1 MKTPQIIPCSVA
13 ILTFNNEAT
22 VSRALESAK
31 NFDDIIVCD
40 GGSTDRTLE
49 IARLYGAT
57 IINQDTQFKLPNNKI
72 RDYSGVRNQT
82 LNTAKHKWFFFL
94 DSDEYLTQEIV
105 AEIKSIVSDKQT
117 PPVAYWVPRKY
128 VLNGEVI
135 RCATTYPNRQMRFFH
150 RDATERFIKE
160 VHERIKVKDGAP
172 ILSLKEYM
180 LVPMCDSIAEVRK
193 KWQYYANL
201 ESTRPDIINLWLV
214 CKVIYGNAKISTLFI
229 LRYIRN
235 LFFCRGPR
243 VPFVHEMERHVYHIQ
258 IISAFLKRMIF
269 ERTAFQRRIPKT
281 K

>member
-1 MKTPQIIPCSVA
+1 MIPCSVA

-22 VSRALESAK
+22 VSRALESVK
-31 NFDDIIVCD
+31 DFDDIIVCD
-40 GGSTDRTLE
+40 GGSTDRTLK
-49 IARLYGAT
+49 IANSYGAM
-57 IINQDTQFKLPNNKI
+57 IISQDGAYKFPNNKI

-82 LNTAKHKWFFFL
+82 LNAAKYKWFFFL

-105 AEIKSIVSDKQT
+105 AEVKSVVSDKQT
-117 PPVAYWVPRKY
+117 PPAAYWVPRKY

-150 RDATERFIKE
+150 RGATERFIKE
-160 VHERIKVKDGAP
+160 VHERIKVKDGATV
-172 ILSLKEYM
+172 LMLKEHM

-193 KWQYYANL
+193 KWRYYADL
-201 ESTRPDIINLWLV
+201 EATRPNVINLWLV
-214 CKVIYGNAKISTLFI
+214 CKVIYGNVKISTLFI

-235 LFFCRGPR
+235 VFFCRGPR

-258 IISAFLKRMIF
+258 IISAFLKRMIS
-269 ERTAFQRRIPKT
+269 ERTTFQRRISKT

>member
-1 MKTPQIIPCSVA
+1 MIPCSVA

-31 NFDDIIVCD
+31 DFDDIIVCD

-49 IARLYGAT
+49 IARSYGAT
-57 IINQDTQFKLPNNKI
+57 IIHQDTQFKFHNNKI

-82 LNTAKHKWFFFL
+82 LAAAKHKWFFFL
-94 DSDEYLTQEIV
+94 DSDEYLTPEIV
-105 AEIKSIVSDKQT
+105 AEITSIVLDKRAM
-117 PPVAYWVPRKY
+117 PAACWVPRKY
-128 VLNGEVI
+128 VLKGTI
-135 RCATTYPNRQMRFFH
+135 IKCATTYPNRQMRFFH

-172 ILSLKEYM
+172 VLSLKKYM
-180 LVPMCDSIAEVRK
+180 LVPMCDSIVEVRK

-201 ESTRPDIINLWLV
+201 ESTRPEIINIWLV
-214 CKVIYGNAKISTLFI
+214 CKVIYGNVKISTLFI

-258 IISAFLKRMIF
+258 IIFAFIKRMRL
-269 ERTAFQRRIPKT
+269 ERTAFRRKTPKM